1 MKKTISLL
9 MILCMIITCAMSAGY
24 TASAQ
29 DIGYAEAAAA
39 GDDYGL
45 GETCKDGNILH
56 CFNWTLSQIK
66 QELPNIAQAGFT
78 SVQTSP
84 LQGHDGNNQW
94 YWLYQPTNF
103 NVGNELGSYSDLQ
116 LLCTEAH
123 KYGIKV
129 IVDVVAN
136 HVAGSNSGTIANA
149 VDSSLK
155 KGDYYHKEGAC
166 NDWDN
171 RHDITHKN
179 IGMPDLKSEHTDIQN
194 FVANYVSQLQ
204 EAGVDG
210 IRWDA
215 AKHIG
220 LPSEDCAFWSTMAQF
235 DLYQYGEILGNPA
248 GNSGDAVNKA
258 LINEYAQ
265 YVGVTD
271 SEYSSNIMSAVM
283 NGTTYKQP
291 GYWTKKDVSADK
303 IVLWGESHDTYAN
316 DTDDGG
322 WTKNLDQ
329 NTIDRAYAI
338 VGAREGSQ
346 ALYLSRPSEK
356 NKTSIYYGKKGST
369 HFTSKEVAAV
379 NHFHNAMAGTEE
391 KYSSTNGCFVVW
403 RSYGAVI
410 VSMDDEDV
418 DISISNNSSM
428 VAEGTYT
435 DEISGNTFTVTGSKI
450 TGHIGS
456 SGIAVFYDAD
466 PDDFY
471 LAGDVD
477 GNGYIEIIDATIVQ
491 RYNASFNISYT
502 DEEVNLR
509 GDVDF
514 SGSADILDVTMIRR
528 YLVELATSSSHV
540 GERVKPV

>member
-9 MILCMIITCAMSAGY
+9 IILCMILSCVMSVGF

-29 DIGYAEAAAA
+29 DIGYAQTAA
-39 GDDYGL
+39 DDYGL
-45 GETCKDGNILH
+45 ADTCKDGNILH

-84 LQGHDGNNQW
+84 LQGHDGSNQW

-103 NVGNELGSYSDLQ
+103 TICNEIGSYNDLVS
-116 LLCTEAH
+116 LCTEAD
-123 KYGIKV
+123 KYGIKI

-215 AKHIG
+215 AKHIA
-220 LPSEDCAFWSTMAQF
+220 LPSEDCAFWSRMAQF

-248 GNSGDAVNKA
+248 GDSGDAVNKA
-258 LINEYAQ
+258 LINEYAE

-271 SEYSSNIMSAVM
+271 SEYSGQILSAVY

-291 GYWTKKDVSADK
+291 GIW
-303 IVLWGESHDTYAN
+303 L
-316 DTDDGG
+316 
-322 WTKNLDQ
+322 
-329 NTIDRAYAI
+329 
-338 VGAREGSQ
+338 
-346 ALYLSRPSEK
+346 
-356 NKTSIYYGKKGST
+356 
-369 HFTSKEVAAV
+369 
-379 NHFHNAMAGTEE
+379 
-391 KYSSTNGCFVVW
+391 
-403 RSYGAVI
+403 
-410 VSMDDEDV
+410 
-418 DISISNNSSM
+418 
-428 VAEGTYT
+428 
-435 DEISGNTFTVTGSKI
+435 
-450 TGHIGS
+450 
-456 SGIAVFYDAD
+456 
-466 PDDFY
+466 
-471 LAGDVD
+471 
-477 GNGYIEIIDATIVQ
+477 
-491 RYNASFNISYT
+491 
-502 DEEVNLR
+502 
-509 GDVDF
+509 
-514 SGSADILDVTMIRR
+514 
-528 YLVELATSSSHV
+528 
-540 GERVKPV
+540 